1 MKRKIETLQSIN
13 WKHLLIELLVVFIG
27 VYGAFQLDSYR
38 SSRED
43 LQHRITY
50 FKAFELILDNYLQTV
65 TILKTDIDTILAD
78 LNSDS
83 SLELNYLHEID
94 FTNTIYIV
102 QSVFSSD
109 RFSGVHSEF
118 MMNLEIGANLI
129 RNLEERIKGFRQT
142 VNHAKMNGTS
152 QSNEFRIWSL
162 GELEYISKRL
172 SRLKS
177 AIEQGALPE
186 TREMIRVLESD

>member
-1 MKRKIETLQSIN
+1 MKRKTEALQRIN
-13 WKHLLIELLVVFIG
+13 WKHLMMELLVVFIG

-43 LQHRITY
+43 LKNRITY

-65 TILKTDIDTILAD
+65 NILKTDIDTILDD
-78 LNSDS
+78 LNSNS
-83 SLELNYLHEID
+83 NAELRYLHDLD

-118 MMNLEIGANLI
+118 MMNLEIGANII

-142 VNHAKMNGTS
+142 VNHAKMNGIS
-152 QSNEFRIWSL
+152 QSDEFRTWSL
-162 GELEYISKRL
+162 GELEYLSKRL

-186 TREMIRVLESD
+186 TREIIRVLESG